1 MLIQTDLCSF
11 LEKLKKY
18 NRQPAGVNEKRGHI
32 HWQMK
37 LYAFMTAGLI
47 LRKLNFDKISI
58 KSFEFINKV
67 FLKNERRRSRL
78 NEFENE

>member
-1 MLIQTDLCSF
+1 
-11 LEKLKKY
+11 
-18 NRQPAGVNEKRGHI
+18 
-32 HWQMK
+32 MK
-37 LYAFMTAGLI
+37 FYAFMTAGLI

-58 KSFEFINKV
+58 KSFKFINKV